1 MKFIANYGKYKS
13 RKVLEMSF
21 FGKEVRM
28 NRLFN
33 KKSGKILVIALDHAV
48 GWGVIEGINK
58 IEETMAVIIKA
69 EPDAITMQKGIIEK
83 CYSKFSSSIPFIM
96 KATSFAPFHP
106 TYDTQ
111 IGDVEEA
118 VRLGAD
124 AIAVGCTV
132 CGKEQAEL
140 LKQMAK
146 ITKEAA
152 SYGMP
157 TIAHIYPKGDLI
169 NEDERYCAKY
179 VSYAARAAA
188 EIGIDIVKTF
198 YTGDPDSYRKV
209 IESCPARVVV
219 SGGPKMPELKDVLVM
234 TKNAMEM
241 GAYGVTYGRNVWQT
255 EDPVKV
261 IKGLK
266 MIIHENKEVDEVMEY
281 LGSSK

>member
-1 MKFIANYGKYKS
+1 
-13 RKVLEMSF
+13 MSF

-28 NRLFN
+28 RRLFN
-33 KKSGKILVIALDHAV
+33 EKSGKILVIALDHAI
-48 GWGVIEGINK
+48 GWGVIEGIDK
-58 IEETMAVIIKA
+58 INETMGKIIMA

-83 CYSKFSSSIPFIM
+83 CYSNFSSKIPFIM

-106 TYDTQ
+106 TYDAQ

-124 AIAVGCTV
+124 AIAIGCTV

-157 TIAHIYPKGDLI
+157 TVAHIYPKGNLI
-169 NEDERYCAKY
+169 NEDERYSYQY
-179 VSYAARAAA
+179 VSYAARVAA

-198 YTGDPDSYRKV
+198 YTGNPDSYRKV

-219 SGGPKMPELKDVLVM
+219 SGGPKMPELKDVLIM

-241 GAYGVTYGRNVWQT
+241 GAYGVTFGRNVWQA
-255 EDPVKV
+255 EDPIKV

-266 MIIHENKEVDEVMEY
+266 MIIHENKKVDEVIKY
-281 LGSSK
+281 LESST